1 MGWMKVTAQTAAVPA
16 IPICVSK
23 LGAAGAAAVA
33 MIKEDRESDTLIVFI
48 QKSGVKTLQRKM
60 GDEKTPGSHEKPMIH
75 VTAVEDTL

>member
-48 QKSGVKTLQRKM
+48 QESDVNTVAFKKNGRRKNFRQSRKTNDPRH
-60 GDEKTPGSHEKPMIH
+60 SC
-75 VTAVEDTL
+75 